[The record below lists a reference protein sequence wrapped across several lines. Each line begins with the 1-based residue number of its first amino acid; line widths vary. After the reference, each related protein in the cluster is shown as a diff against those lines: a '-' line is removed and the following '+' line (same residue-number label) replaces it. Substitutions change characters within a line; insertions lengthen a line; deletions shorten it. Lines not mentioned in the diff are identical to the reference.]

1 MGQVEARAERNCGGV
16 LVAELTM
23 NVGAQ
28 HAARRPIIRVS
39 VPGLEQRTYLS
50 FRARREIFFD
60 FVEFEIRK
68 ISPFDRNDR
77 G

>member
-1 MGQVEARAERNCGGV
+1 
-16 LVAELTM
+16 M

-77 G
+77 GRLAATGKFGFRGGDISYL